1 MSFVNLRGILR
12 AAMAGALSFSFAA
25 VAQASYFNLGPAG
38 DFNVFVFGDN
48 NQTSSDAEGR
58 VAVGGN
64 VNFGS
69 GYTVAALAPGNNYN
83 LIVGGNLTTQSN
95 SLNGGLWVGGNVNWV
110 NPSISGPLSVQGDA
124 NFLGGG
130 GNIAG
135 PVNVLGTYSAPNWYP
150 ANAASPVVPALP
162 FSFSAVQAYLQS
174 ESLYLSNLPTNGS
187 TTLYYSQVLLEA
199 TGPASSLY
207 VFDVTGAD
215 LAAAAGHGMSI
226 TAPAGSTVVVNV
238 DGLADSLASMA
249 INLVGVDRQHVLYNF
264 HQATTLSINSIAVQ
278 GSVLAPWANVNFI
291 GGQLNGT
298 LISQSVMG
306 IGQANLALFQGNLPV
321 QPTPEPATWA
331 LAASGAVAILVIR
344 RSRRPR

>member
-1 MSFVNLRGILR
+1 MSCVNLRGIVR
-12 AAMAGALSFSFAA
+12 AAMAGALCFSFAA
-25 VAQASYFNLGPAG
+25 VAQASFFNLGPAG

-69 GYTVAALAPGNNYN
+69 GYTVAALAPSNNYN

-95 SLNGGLWVGGNVNWV
+95 SLNGGLWVGGNVSWS
-110 NPSISGPLSVQGDA
+110 NPSINGPVSVQGNA

-130 GNIAG
+130 GSIAG
-135 PVNVLGTYSAPNWYP
+135 PINVVGTYSAPGYFP
-150 ANAASPVVPALP
+150 ANSASPVVPALP
-162 FSFSAVQAYLQS
+162 FSFSAVQSYLQS
-174 ESLYLSNLPTNGS
+174 ESAYLANLPTNGS
-187 TTLYYSQVLLEA
+187 TTLYFSQVLLEA

-215 LAAAAGHGMSI
+215 LAAAAGHGMTI

-238 DGLADSLASMA
+238 DGLADTLASMS

-264 HQATTLSINSIAVQ
+264 HQATNLAINSIAVE
-278 GSVLAPWANVNFI
+278 GTVLAPWANVNFI

-321 QPTPEPATWA
+321 QPTPEPATWV
-331 LAASGAVAILVIR
+331 LATSGAAAIFVVR
-344 RSRRPR
+344 RRRRRR